1 MFFRRSELH
10 SGLSHFSVPHS
21 YWALTVWLS
30 NSFILHFSAQK
41 AMFAYAHQ
49 CKCPHQ
55 YGLSPSWCLQ
65 RHHRSCPHLCLST
78 EMLMQQDVILF
89 SPAEVWAVTWPRG
102 LMIGPFFFFF
112 SDCSTQKL
120 DHLHG
125 GHGLDKGGNPV
136 RGWWHHHY
144 YPHRHHYDHHHH
156 QHHHHYHHCRYW
168 GCHPSLIFI
177 LPFPLPLLP
186 VSISSSH
193 SLFPPPLTFLLLLFL
208 HPSFLYLMFLVVS
221 LPNIQLLLHLYS

>member
-1 MFFRRSELH
+1 MSSSIWTLTFLMSPETSSIMSAPLFVHRDADATRCH
-10 SGLSHFSVPHS
+10 FVFSGWGLGSHMTPETDD
-21 YWALTVWLS
+21 W
-30 NSFILHFSAQK
+30 SFL
-41 AMFAYAHQ
+41 
-49 CKCPHQ
+49 
-55 YGLSPSWCLQ
+55 
-65 RHHRSCPHLCLST
+65 
-78 EMLMQQDVILF
+78 
-89 SPAEVWAVTWPRG
+89 
-102 LMIGPFFFFF
+102 FFF

-120 DHLHG
+120 DHLH
-125 GHGLDKGGNPV
+125 GGNPV

-156 QHHHHYHHCRYW
+156 HHHHYHHCRYW

-221 LPNIQLLLHLYS
+221 LLNIHLLLHLYS